1 MKIAKYPVWIK
12 GKAYTAEVEFSQC
25 EYAMVK
31 IQTVLYKGIRK
42 MGQQP
47 EVNIVKKVPIETYAQ
62 EAASA
67 IKP

>member
-12 GKAYTAEVEFSQC
+12 GKAYTAEVEFSQY
-25 EYAMVK
+25 EYAIVI
-31 IQTVLYKGIRK
+31 IQTDLYRGMRK
-42 MGQQP
+42 MGQKP
-47 EVNIVKKVPIETYAQ
+47 ETTFVKRVPIEMYAQ

>member
-1 MKIAKYPVWIK
+1 
-12 GKAYTAEVEFSQC
+12 
-25 EYAMVK
+25 MVK